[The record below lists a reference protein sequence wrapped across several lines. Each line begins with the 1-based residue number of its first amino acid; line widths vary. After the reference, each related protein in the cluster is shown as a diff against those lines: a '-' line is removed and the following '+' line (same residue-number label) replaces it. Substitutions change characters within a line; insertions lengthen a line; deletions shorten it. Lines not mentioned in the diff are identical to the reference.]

1 MATTK
6 NKNLFYQLYSK
17 DNSIANSGYV
27 CQSAL
32 NENDTSFDI
41 SGSEAQITD
50 SNGDILASVDLSE
63 IHAAGITQSN
73 VETKILQ

>member
-41 SGSEAQITD
+41 SGSEA
-50 SNGDILASVDLSE
+50 
-63 IHAAGITQSN
+63 
-73 VETKILQ
+73 